1 MPPLRL
7 KPKLAIFRPLQLIPR
22 KPFKPVPPALFPM
35 PWSDTFIHDTYVQ
48 FAGPALPLATVS
60 VCALGIVLLVWRRR
74 RFVGTTLVGPWW
86 WCVAALLAVGIV
98 EAGVCLFGV
107 GDSASSWRFM
117 AASSVLCPAISLLG
131 AKRPQDRAWHFVVA
145 SLWGVL
151 ALPAVEAALLRP
163 GEPPAMGDFRGY
175 FLLALVGLSA
185 LIYLPTRHWPAA
197 ILNGAGQLALIWN
210 YVPATAKIPGDVAM
224 LCGTGL
230 LASAIFVAL
239 RPKRRMF
246 AIPFDRLWLDFR
258 DSFGALWAARVLE
271 RVNADAATSGWPLR
285 LGWNGFHSADANA
298 VKADIPAVMEPALR
312 QEMSN
317 LLRRFVSPEWIAARL
332 SKDA

>member
-1 MPPLRL
+1 VPPLRL
-7 KPKLAIFRPLQLIPR
+7 KPKLVIFRRLQLIPR
-22 KPFKPVPPALFPM
+22 KPFKPVPPALFTM
-35 PWSDTFIHDTYVQ
+35 PWNDTFIHDTNVQ
-48 FAGPALPLATVS
+48 FAGPIVPLATAA

-74 RFVGTTLVGPWW
+74 CLIGTTLVGPWW
-86 WCVAALLAVGIV
+86 WCVAALLAVGVV
-98 EAGVCLFGV
+98 EPSVFFSGAPSGA
-107 GDSASSWRFM
+107 DAWRFM
-117 AASSVLCPAISLLG
+117 AAAGVFCPAISLLG

-151 ALPAVEAALLRP
+151 ALPGIEAALLRP

-175 FLLALVGLSA
+175 FLLALVGLSL
-185 LIYLPTRHWPAA
+185 LIFLPTRHWPTAV
-197 ILNGAGQLALIWN
+197 LVGMGQLALVWN
-210 YVPATAKIPGDVAM
+210 YLPAIAKIPGDVAT

-230 LASAIFVAL
+230 LAAAILVAL
-239 RPKRRMF
+239 RPKRRIS